1 MELEAAKVAARKA
14 IYADGRGMIGAE
26 RNYLEY
32 RVARAILSESA
43 RANAAEAELA
53 TLRADNERLG
63 RERDEARIDVLSHE
77 MDAQQVRLERYEAE
91 QEIASL
97 KKALAFADE
106 QSTKVEALL
115 DPHIAWDG
123 KPTAAE
129 AERDALLA
137 QVEKMRGVL
146 TEIAESDDIDNALD
160 PERNKRLARAALT
173 KEPS

>member
-1 MELEAAKVAARKA
+1 MSGAVELEAAKVAARKA

-63 RERDEARIDVLSHE
+63 RERDEWRDAAFLSDCE
-77 MDAQQVRLERYEAE
+77 AYSGLPMEDALTR
-91 QEIASL
+91 
-97 KKALAFADE
+97 
-106 QSTKVEALL
+106 VE
-115 DPHIAWDG
+115 
-123 KPTAAE
+123 AAE
-129 AERDALLA
+129 AERDTLLA
-137 QVEKMRGVL
+137 QVEALKVDLENRAEWHRCSCPEPCDDYGVFPGGCAGRYR
-146 TEIAESDDIDNALD
+146 EDYRALI
-160 PERNKRLARAALT
+160 ARAALT

>member
-63 RERDEARIDVLSHE
+63 RERDEARAEIERMTPQFVAYE
-77 MDAQQVRLERYEAE
+77 YLESPAGR
-91 QEIASL
+91 EI
-97 KKALAFADE
+97 
-106 QSTKVEALL
+106 
-115 DPHIAWDG
+115 
-123 KPTAAE
+123 AE
-129 AERDALLA
+129 AERDTLLA
-137 QVEKMRGVL
+137 QVARVERVL
-146 TEIAESDDIDNALD
+146 CDLD
-160 PERNKRLARAALT
+160 PENAIDDSLLRDVHARLQVHGEKYPDRAVSVLHRNVVFYTIQAAVRAALT